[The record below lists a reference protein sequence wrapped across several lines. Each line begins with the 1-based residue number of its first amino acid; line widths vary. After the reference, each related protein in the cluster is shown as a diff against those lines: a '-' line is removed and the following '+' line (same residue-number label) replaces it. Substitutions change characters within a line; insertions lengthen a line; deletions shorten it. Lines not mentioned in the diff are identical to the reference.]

1 MHVSYHWMDKTRIS
15 LFYVA
20 GYLLWAGVGMTLFP
34 RLLLDMMFATGSYE
48 LVFVRMCGLFVLGLA
63 AFVVQTIR
71 LRLRALYPTIIGV
84 RVVFCAGYVVLY
96 AQTRDP
102 FFLSVLAIVGA
113 GLVAS
118 SICYRLD
125 RRPTRTHRP
134 PAADLTIDAN
144 GVRFAALAWGRP
156 SDPLVLLF
164 HGFPDSA
171 YTWREIGPAIAAAGY
186 RVVAPFLRGYP
197 PSGMPARD
205 TDSRTLGE
213 DVVAI
218 ADALGAG
225 KVRIVGHDW
234 GAEAVYAAVALAPER
249 FERMVAIAIPHRAG
263 IRLTPT
269 LLWRAR
275 HFLTL
280 VLPRAAARFA
290 AGDYAMV
297 DVLCTRWSPTWKH
310 SAADLEEAKNVLAAP
325 GALDAALGYYRA
337 ARFRTPEFLRAP
349 VTVRTLNIA
358 GADDPAAPPPLFEGT
373 RALYRAG
380 YELAVVR
387 GGHFCHRES
396 PAACVAAIVPFL
408 A

>member
-1 MHVSYHWMDKTRIS
+1 MDRTRIS

-63 AFVVQTIR
+63 GFVIQTIR
-71 LRLRALYPTIIGV
+71 LRLRVLYPTIIAV

-102 FFLSVLAIVGA
+102 FFLSVLAIVGG

-118 SICYRLD
+118 SICYLLD
-125 RRPTRTHRP
+125 RRPTRAHRP
-134 PAADLTIDAN
+134 PTIDLTIDAN
-144 GVRFAALAWGRP
+144 GVRFAALAWGREG
-156 SDPLVLLF
+156 DPLVLLF

-171 YTWREIGPAIAAAGY
+171 ETWREIGPQIAAAGY
-186 RVVAPFLRGYP
+186 RVVAPYLRGYA
-197 PSGMPARD
+197 PSALPARD
-205 TDSRTLGE
+205 TDARTLGE

-218 ADALGAG
+218 ADALGAE
-225 KVRIVGHDW
+225 KARLVGHDW
-234 GAEAVYAAVALAPER
+234 GAEAVYAAVALAPHR
-249 FERMVAIAIPHRAG
+249 FERMVAIAVPNRAAVA
-263 IRLTPT
+263 ITPT
-269 LLWRAR
+269 LLWRVR
-275 HFLTL
+275 HFFTL

-290 AGDYAMV
+290 AADYAMV
-297 DVLCTRWSPTWKH
+297 DVLCKRWSPTWQFTP
-310 SAADLEEAKNVLAAP
+310 ADLEPAKNVLAAP

-337 ARFRTPEFLRAP
+337 ARIRTPEFLRAP

-358 GADDPAAPPPLFEGT
+358 GADDPGAPPAMFEGT

-396 PAACVAAIVPFL
+396 PADCVAAIVPFL